1 MLYYVVELQQKP
13 SKNIIRPKKITGEE
27 IAFKGL
33 MLIDSKVTSDESQ
46 PRMRKKIFDAF
57 NKIFLRFWVSIPLAL
72 PFYLE
77 TVGTK
82 YHGEIII

>member
-27 IAFKGL
+27 IVFKGL

-46 PRMRKKIFDAF
+46 PRMRMQSIKYSS
-57 NKIFLRFWVSIPLAL
+57 NKTRKTQNDRLNIVC
-72 PFYLE
+72 
-77 TVGTK
+77 
-82 YHGEIII
+82 